1 MISIGEVITARFTFK
16 NIQIDNSNDF
26 EWFIEKM
33 SNMNG
38 EVKEI
43 NKIENEDEDE
53 IKKRGDDFRKR
64 CDELKKKCDDFIK
77 SYEGKYGE
85 DEDEVEVEDELEEKK
100 FEEQRR
106 LQIEKDKEDTKK
118 MEEENKKRCDDFKKR
133 YEEQHGEDCDTL
145 EPIKITYEDINN
157 KIENGI
163 SFLTHKPF
171 TVSTKKSYK
180 NCMKNIH
187 KHFNLDDY
195 TQLLKEP
202 KLLIDYIYKAYD
214 KDSTKKN
221 HLSCLLFL
229 IKSFCPNDDNEI
241 KITDLNKILLNNLT
255 TQRSNKMDEGK
266 QYIGKA
272 YGLMAFMKEQK
283 NNIFAHMVLNYG
295 VLRPDELYNM
305 KVLDEDNDE
314 DNYINVET
322 QTMVINRH
330 KTIKNYGVKRIKLDD
345 KFIDMVYEKLGGHVF
360 TNLNNEPY
368 QTGKGLTDMIVR
380 QYGCTIYDIRKMKTS
395 IVLKDGNEVEREKLA
410 KFQGHDV
417 STMVS
422 YYKTYN

>member
-118 MEEENKKRCDDFKKR
+118 MEEENKKRCDEFKKR
-133 YEEQHGEDCDTL
+133 YEEKYGEDCDTL
-145 EPIKITYEDINN
+145 EPITITYEDIND
-157 KIENGI
+157 KIEYGN

-180 NCMKNIH
+180 
-187 KHFNLDDY
+187 
-195 TQLLKEP
+195 
-202 KLLIDYIYKAYD
+202 KLYEEH
-214 KDSTKKN
+214 S
-221 HLSCLLFL
+221 
-229 IKSFCPNDDNEI
+229 
-241 KITDLNKILLNNLT
+241 
-255 TQRSNKMDEGK
+255 
-266 QYIGKA
+266 
-272 YGLMAFMKEQK
+272 
-283 NNIFAHMVLNYG
+283 
-295 VLRPDELYNM
+295 
-305 KVLDEDNDE
+305 
-314 DNYINVET
+314 
-322 QTMVINRH
+322 QT
-330 KTIKNYGVKRIKLDD
+330 
-345 KFIDMVYEKLGGHVF
+345 F
-360 TNLNNEPY
+360 
-368 QTGKGLTDMIVR
+368 
-380 QYGCTIYDIRKMKTS
+380 
-395 IVLKDGNEVEREKLA
+395 
-410 KFQGHDV
+410 
-417 STMVS
+417 
-422 YYKTYN
+422 